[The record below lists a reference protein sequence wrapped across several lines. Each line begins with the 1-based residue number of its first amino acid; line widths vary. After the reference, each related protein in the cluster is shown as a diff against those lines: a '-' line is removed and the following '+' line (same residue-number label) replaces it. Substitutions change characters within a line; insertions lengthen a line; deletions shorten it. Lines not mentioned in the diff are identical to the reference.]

1 VWLKV
6 LARSDLAWVFDL
18 LFSESQETLANSSHH
33 IWEEKI
39 IWKSQTLP
47 KRKDTIKVGMKIENA
62 RLWTRFSLA
71 EDGIKRGTSMK
82 SVTRVRFQLK
92 RGLLCLWF
100 RASLICINNCQKRC
114 NTKQSI
120 YYSAS
125 SLYMFRVST
134 TPISGITQNCNYSLR
149 VLVIIFVQL
158 PPSNVAETC
167 RVILQNNK

>member
-1 VWLKV
+1 MWLKV

-134 TPISGITQNCNYSLR
+134 TPISY
-149 VLVIIFVQL
+149 L
-158 PPSNVAETC
+158 PPTWPSLATLEGGSCTKNMSSTGGCSYSCVYFW
-167 RVILQNNK
+167 